1 MPRAGGGGHSGG
13 HSSGGHSS
21 SRSSGGH
28 HVSSGGGSSHSR
40 AGSGSSFSSSRSNF
54 GSSRPSTPNMGSM
67 GFGGGGY
74 RNNPTPPPPP
84 PPPRQNYY
92 HHTTVYNNSP
102 YISSGGYYSEPPH
115 PPRQRRGG
123 CLSTIV
129 TALVAFFM
137 VLVIVGLL
145 AGSDEPTNSRNR
157 EKVNTGVAFQNDCIV
172 DELGWFDNIPKT
184 ERRLQNFYDQT
195 GIQPYIV
202 LHAYD
207 SSLQTDEDK
216 EAYANEY
223 YENNIDN
230 EGTFLFVYFAEE
242 NQDDDVG
249 YMCYVNG
256 KQITSVMDAE
266 AIDIFWAYVDNKW
279 YSDMSTD
286 DMFVS
291 IFDST
296 AKTIMTKSATKE
308 DVGVKFGIAFIIIA
322 GTIAVIMILKVRRKH
337 EHERAEETER
347 ILNTPLDGLDGKSSD
362 PLADKYTNTKS

>member
-1 MPRAGGGGHSGG
+1 MPRAGSGGSSGG
-13 HSSGGHSS
+13 HSSGSHSS
-21 SRSSGGH
+21 SRSGGGH
-28 HVSSGGGSSHSR
+28 HVSSGGSSSHSR
-40 AGSGSSFSSSRSNF
+40 AGSGSSFSSSRSSF
-54 GSSRPSTPNMGSM
+54 GGSRSSTPNMGGM
-67 GFGGGGY
+67 GFGGGY
-74 RNNPTPPPPP
+74 RSNPMPPPP

-92 HHTTVYNNSP
+92 HNTTVYNNAP
-102 YISSGGYYSEPPH
+102 YPSGGYYPQTPH
-115 PPRQRRGG
+115 PPRQKRGG
-123 CLSTIV
+123 CLGTIV

-157 EKVNTGVAFQNDCIV
+157 EKVNTGVAFQNECIV
-172 DELGWFDNIPKT
+172 DELGWFENIPKT

-230 EGTFLFVYFAEE
+230 EGTFLFVYFAEQ

-308 DVGVKFGIAFIIIA
+308 DVGVKFGIVAIIIA
-322 GTIAVIMILKVRRKH
+322 GTAAVVIILKVRRKH
-337 EHERAEETER
+337 EHEKAEETER
-347 ILNTPLDGLDGKSSD
+347 ILNAPIDGLGGKSSD
-362 PLADKYTNTKS
+362 PLADKYTNTKT